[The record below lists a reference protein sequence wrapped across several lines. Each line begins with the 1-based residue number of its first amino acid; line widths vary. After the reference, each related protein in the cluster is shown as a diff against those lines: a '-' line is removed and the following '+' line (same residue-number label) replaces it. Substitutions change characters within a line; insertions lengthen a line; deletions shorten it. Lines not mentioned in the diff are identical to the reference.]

1 MSSIADMLDKC
12 RSYLGYLED
21 PPGSNNTIFGQWY
34 GIPDGAW
41 CDMFLSYCAYFTG
54 NADAVGKFAW
64 TVSHAGWFAGNNQ
77 WDQTPSVG
85 ALVFFDWGGS
95 KLISKI
101 DHVGIVEAVNDD
113 GSITTIEGN
122 TEDTCARRI
131 RRANIVGYGHPAYQE
146 VAMRTMFDAA
156 YPPGTPPK
164 VDAVAGYIGG
174 NTPHIWTDAE
184 WDSQMTKS
192 GAKYKL
198 PIFVRSHD
206 GVPADD
212 AAFTLRWLQAHNV
225 PKGSLVVLDFE
236 TRVDATYLH
245 TYDSGVVGYPVIVYG
260 SHDYV
265 IQNPKPSGGYWTA
278 TWNNIPHLDVGATIT
293 QYGGDTTLGVPYD
306 LNVVADNAPLWG
318 GTVTPGVFMALT
330 DAEQAEVLK
339 AARQVNAAV
348 GSGQASYE
356 TTIEAIL
363 ATAQALVNEGRS
375 QAGSINN
382 NIVAARDRILGSRLA
397 DLTDVLGKVE
407 GNYNAVGDVKATLS
421 LLVDSS
427 RAEVLTAI
435 ANIPSTGGGGATP
448 EQVADAV
455 LLALKAAIASK
466 VT

>member
-1 MSSIADMLDKC
+1 M
-12 RSYLGYLED
+12 
-21 PPGSNNTIFGQWY
+21 
-34 GIPDGAW
+34 
-41 CDMFLSYCAYFTG
+41 
-54 NADAVGKFAW
+54 
-64 TVSHAGWFAGNNQ
+64 
-77 WDQTPSVG
+77 
-85 ALVFFDWGGS
+85 
-95 KLISKI
+95 
-101 DHVGIVEAVNDD
+101 
-113 GSITTIEGN
+113 
-122 TEDTCARRI
+122 
-131 RRANIVGYGHPAYQE
+131 
-146 VAMRTMFDAA
+146 
-156 YPPGTPPK
+156 
-164 VDAVAGYIGG
+164 
-174 NTPHIWTDAE
+174 
-184 WDSQMTKS
+184 
-192 GAKYKL
+192 
-198 PIFVRSHD
+198 
-206 GVPADD
+206 
-212 AAFTLRWLQAHNV
+212 
-225 PKGSLVVLDFE
+225 
-236 TRVDATYLH
+236 
-245 TYDSGVVGYPVIVYG
+245 
-260 SHDYV
+260 
-265 IQNPKPSGGYWTA
+265 
-278 TWNNIPHLDVGATIT
+278 GATIT

-466 VT
+466 LA